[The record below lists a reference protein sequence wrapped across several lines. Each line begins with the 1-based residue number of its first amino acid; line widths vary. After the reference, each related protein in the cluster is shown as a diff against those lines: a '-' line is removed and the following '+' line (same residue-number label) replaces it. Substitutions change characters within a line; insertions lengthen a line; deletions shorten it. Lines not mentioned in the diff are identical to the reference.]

1 MMKYSEIKELTTQ
14 ELEERLVEEKTN
26 LTKSRMTHAISP
38 LENPLSIKVTRRN
51 VARVNFELRKR
62 EIEG

>member
-26 LTKSRMTHAISP
+26 LAKSRMTHAISP
-38 LENPLSIKVTRRN
+38 LENPLSIRESRKS
-51 VARVNFELRKR
+51 VARLNFELRNR
-62 EIEG
+62 EIQG